1 MKPIVLLGP
10 SSDLDQVHRMLA
22 ERRPELTFCREQDD
36 LAAQAEVALC
46 WEPPPGCFDALPAL
60 RLVHSVGAGADMI
73 FNEASR
79 PAHVSVCRVVD
90 PGHCQGML
98 EYVLWGVLH
107 FHRQFDAMLAHQRR
121 RVWDRV
127 GQRAAGDTHV
137 GVMGL
142 GHLGKAT
149 ARELARQGFATRGWA
164 RSKQTVNDVSTFEG
178 AQLAAFLEGLHLL
191 ICLLPLTTQTRGI
204 LASATFAQ
212 LAPGAVVINCGRGA
226 HLVEDDLIAALA
238 SGQLRG
244 ALLDVFDPE
253 PLPADHPLWTTP
265 GVIVTPHVASSA
277 SIDVIVEQIL
287 ANLDRLHSGQP
298 LLNKIDETLGY

>member
-10 SSDLDQVHRMLA
+10 SSDLDQVYQMLA
-22 ERRPELTFCREQDD
+22 ERRPELTFCREHDAV
-36 LAAQAEVALC
+36 AAQAEVALC
-46 WEPPPGCFDALPAL
+46 WEPPPGCFSALPQL

-73 FNEASR
+73 FNEPSR
-79 PAHVSVCRVVD
+79 PAQVSVCRVVD

-107 FHRQFDAMLAHQRR
+107 FHRHFDSMLGNQRR

-127 GQRAAGDTHV
+127 GQRAASETQV

-142 GHLGKAT
+142 GHLGQAT
-149 ARELARQGFATRGWA
+149 ALALAQQGFATRGWA
-164 RSKQTVNDVSTFEG
+164 RNAKTLNGVSTFAG
-178 AQLAAFLEGLHLL
+178 DQLPAFLKGLDLL
-191 ICLLPLTTQTRGI
+191 ICLLPLTAQTRGI
-204 LASATFAQ
+204 LCSATFAR

-226 HLVEDDLIAALA
+226 HLNEDDLIAALA

-253 PLPADHPLWTTP
+253 PLPADHPLWVTP

-277 SIDVIVEQIL
+277 SIQVIVEQIL

-298 LLNKIDETLGY
+298 LLNRIDENLGY

>member
-10 SSDLDQVHRMLA
+10 SSDLDQVHRLLTA
-22 ERRPELTFCREQDD
+22 RRPELTFCRERDA

-46 WEPPPGCFDALPAL
+46 WEPPPGCFSALPGL

-107 FHRQFDAMLAHQRR
+107 FHRHFDAMLDNQRR

-127 GQRAAGDTHV
+127 GQRAASATQV

-149 ARELARQGFATRGWA
+149 AQELARQGFATRGWA
-164 RSKQTVNDVSTFEG
+164 RSAQAVKGVSTFDG
-178 AQLAAFLEGLHLL
+178 AQLADFLEGLDLL

-204 LASATFAQ
+204 LAAATFER

-226 HLVEDDLIAALA
+226 HLVADDLIAALA
-238 SGQLRG
+238 NGQLRG

-253 PLPADHPLWTTP
+253 PLPADHPLWATP
-265 GVIVTPHVASSA
+265 GVIITPHVASSA
-277 SIDVIVEQIL
+277 SIEVIVEQIL

-298 LLNKIDETLGY
+298 LLNAIDPALGY